1 MLVLSRKL
9 NQKIRIGEN
18 VTVEVVRIRNG
29 AVRLGITAPA
39 DVQVDRDE
47 VRKVR
52 KVCGG
57 CGYPAGDPCGL
68 CVEDIQRLGME

>member
-9 NQKIRIGEN
+9 GQKIRIGEN
-18 VTVEVVRIRNG
+18 VVVEVKRISNG

-39 DVQVDRDE
+39 DVRIDRE
-47 VRKVR
+47 E
-52 KVCGG
+52 VCGRCTKTG
-57 CGYPAGDPCGL
+57 RRDPCGL